1 MVEFSLLQSTRA
13 SVVALILF
21 ALLVGFYILG
31 YRLNKVRY
39 KPDENPNQDLSAIN
53 TALLG
58 LLALLL
64 AFTFSMSNTRFDSR
78 RKLMIEEANAIS
90 TALLRTDVYPDS
102 IRHVLRGQLKE
113 YLEARIAYYEAGMNE
128 QEIMK
133 QNVRTQHAAAR
144 LWTSAAAHAKV
155 DNITARTSELL
166 LVLTPMIDLITERR
180 ASIESTIP
188 DSIMYFLFVIC
199 LGSFFLLG
207 YDNRNKFDWV
217 VIIGFAL
224 MLSATVFTI
233 IDLDRS
239 RSGLIR
245 MDSFNQK
252 FIELRE
258 MFNETDTLTT
268 KSSL

>member
-1 MVEFSLLQSTRA
+1 MVEFSILQSTRA
-13 SVVALILF
+13 SVVALVLF
-21 ALLVGFYILG
+21 AFLVGFYVLG
-31 YRLNKVRY
+31 YRLNKARHKV
-39 KPDENPNQDLSAIN
+39 DDPNQDLSAIN

-64 AFTFSMSNTRFDSR
+64 AFTFGMSNSRFDTR
-78 RKLMIEEANAIS
+78 RKLMIDEANSIS

-102 IRHVLRGQLKE
+102 MRHVLRGHLKE
-113 YLEARIAYYEAGMNE
+113 YLEARIAYFEAGMDE
-128 QEIMK
+128 DEILK
-133 QNVRTQHAAAR
+133 QHIRTGKVADELWAAAV
-144 LWTSAAAHAKV
+144 AHAKV
-155 DNITARTSELL
+155 DDITARTSELL

-180 ASIESTIP
+180 ASVESTIP
-188 DSIMYFLFVIC
+188 DSIMYFLFVLCI
-199 LGSFFLLG
+199 GSSFLLG

-258 MFNETDTLTT
+258 MFKETDTLTT